1 MAEEKYNL
9 RNPAV
14 KRILQEMREMEK
26 DDSLDFVA
34 QAFEENIFEWH
45 FVIRGPPDT
54 DFEGGLY
61 HGRILLP
68 SEYPMK
74 PPSFMMLTKNGRFET
89 NTKICLSISDYHPEH
104 WQPSWSMRTALTA
117 LVAFLPTPGK
127 GALGSI
133 DMSSDIRKQLAA
145 LSRREIVEFGTEE
158 RKKLARELHEKLVQ
172 RLSQATSSK
181 KATSSRRSSIHT
193 LSELSGKH
201 ENIRASTRGA
211 AVREPNGDR
220 VTDGRQAERVH
231 RAGTS
236 SDWIWTSLTYVLGF
250 LILAIITKKI
260 LTTIGLANFASPE

>member
-1 MAEEKYNL
+1 MAEERYNL

-14 KRILQEMREMEK
+14 KRILQEMKEMEG

-127 GALGSI
+127 GAVGSI
-133 DMSSDIRKQLAA
+133 DMSSDVRKQLAA

-172 RLSQATSSK
+172 RINQAT
-181 KATSSRRSSIHT
+181 TSRSAQIPETSGRPVSRT
-193 LSELSGKH
+193 Q
-201 ENIRASTRGA
+201 A
-211 AVREPNGDR
+211 REAQEVDNQLDHH
-220 VTDGRQAERVH
+220 RQAG
-231 RAGTS
+231 AGA
-236 SDWIWTSLTYVLGF
+236 DWFWTSLTYILGF
-250 LILAIITKKI
+250 LILAIIAKKI
-260 LTTIGLANFASPE
+260 LSTIDLANITS

>member
-1 MAEEKYNL
+1 
-9 RNPAV
+9 
-14 KRILQEMREMEK
+14 
-26 DDSLDFVA
+26 
-34 QAFEENIFEWH
+34 
-45 FVIRGPPDT
+45 
-54 DFEGGLY
+54 
-61 HGRILLP
+61 
-68 SEYPMK
+68 
-74 PPSFMMLTKNGRFET
+74 MM
-89 NTKICLSISDYHPEH
+89 
-104 WQPSWSMRTALTA
+104 Q
-117 LVAFLPTPGK
+117 
-127 GALGSI
+127 

-193 LSELSGKH
+193 LSGHTSTSHLHLLTPCSELSGKH

-211 AVREPNGDR
+211 AVREPIGDR
-220 VTDGRQAERVH
+220 VTDGRQAEGVH